1 MTTPTGDDA
10 WLDGDSGRLVRPY
23 AVTNGR
29 TSTTLKLDLMS
40 MVVATGTGAHST
52 LEPDH
57 RQALGLCLRP
67 ASVAEIAA
75 RLRLPAAVTKVLLAD
90 LVDCGAVRTAAP
102 QSGTD
107 TSNRVL
113 LERLL
118 DGLQR
123 RL

>member
-1 MTTPTGDDA
+1 MTTPGDDV
-10 WLDGDSGRLVRPY
+10 WLDGDAGRLVRPY

-29 TSTTLKLDLMS
+29 TSASLRLDLLS
-40 MVVATGTGAHST
+40 MVVATGTGSYSSM
-52 LEPDH
+52 EPDH
-57 RQALGLCLRP
+57 MQALGLCLRP

-75 RLRLPAAVTKVLLAD
+75 RLRLPAAVTKVLLSD
-90 LVDCGAVRTAAP
+90 LVDCGAVRAAAP
-102 QSGTD
+102 QSASD

>member
-1 MTTPTGDDA
+1 MTAPGDDT
-10 WLDGDSGRLVRPY
+10 WLDGDDGRLVRPY
-23 AVTNGR
+23 AVANGR
-29 TSTTLKLDLMS
+29 TAASRQLDLMS
-40 MVVATGTGAHST
+40 MVVATGVGAYNS

-57 RQALGLCLRP
+57 VQALGLCLRP
-67 ASVAEIAA
+67 VSVAEIAA
-75 RLRLPAAVTKVLLAD
+75 RLRLPAAVTKVLVSDLA
-90 LVDCGAVRTAAP
+90 DCGAVRTAP
-102 QSGTD
+102 PRPGSD

>member
-1 MTTPTGDDA
+1 MTTPGDDS
-10 WLDGDSGRLVRPY
+10 WLDGDAGRLVRPY

-29 TSTTLKLDLMS
+29 TSTSLKLDLMS
-40 MVVATGTGAHST
+40 MVVATGDGFHGN
-52 LEPDH
+52 LEHDH
-57 RQALGLCLRP
+57 LQALALCMRP
-67 ASVAEIAA
+67 ASVAEVSA
-75 RLRLPAAVTKVLLAD
+75 RLRLPAAVTKVLLSD
-90 LVDCGAVRTAAP
+90 LVDCGAVRTSMQESA
-102 QSGTD
+102 SD

>member
-1 MTTPTGDDA
+1 DA
-10 WLDGDSGRLVRPY
+10 GRWTRP
-23 AVTNGR
+23 ARAARGR
-29 TSTTLKLDLMS
+29 PARRNRLALLS
-40 MVVATGTGAHST
+40 MVIATGGAQQAT

-57 RQALGLCLRP
+57 AQVLAMCRRP

-75 RLRLPAAVTKVLLAD
+75 RLRLPAVVTKVLLSD
-90 LVDCGAVRTAAP
+90 LVDCGAVRAAAP
-102 QSGTD
+102 RSEADAT
-107 TSNRVL
+107 NRVL

>member
-1 MTTPTGDDA
+1 MSISGDDG
-10 WLDGDSGRLVRPY
+10 WLDGDSGRLIRPY

-29 TSTTLKLDLMS
+29 TSASIKLDLLS
-40 MVVATGTGAHST
+40 MVVATGTGAYNT

-57 RQALGLCLRP
+57 MQALGLCLRP

-75 RLRLPAAVTKVLLAD
+75 RLRLPAAITKVLLAD
-90 LVDCGAVRTAAP
+90 LVECGAVRTATP
-102 QSGTD
+102 QPASD

>member
-1 MTTPTGDDA
+1 MTTAGDEM

-29 TSTTLKLDLMS
+29 TAATLKLDLMS
-40 MVVATGTGAHST
+40 MVVATGVGTHGA

-57 RQALGLCLRP
+57 LQALGLCLRP
-67 ASVAEIAA
+67 ASVAEVAA

-90 LVDCGAVRTAAP
+90 LVDWGAVRASSP
-102 QSGTD
+102 QPASPA
-107 TSNRVL
+107 SNRVL

>member
-1 MTTPTGDDA
+1 VTAPGDDV

-29 TSTTLKLDLMS
+29 ISAGLQLDLLS
-40 MVVATGTGAHST
+40 MVVATGTGSHGV

-57 RQALGLCLRP
+57 VQALGLCLQP

-75 RLRLPAAVTKVLLAD
+75 RLRLPAAVTKVLLSD
-90 LVDCGAVRTAAP
+90 LAECGAIRTAPP
-102 QSGTD
+102 QAVPGT
-107 TSNRVL
+107 SSRVL

-123 RL
+123 HI

>member
-1 MTTPTGDDA
+1 MSTVADDG
-10 WLDGDSGRLVRPY
+10 WLDGDAGRLIRPY
-23 AVTNGR
+23 TVTNGR
-29 TSTTLKLDLMS
+29 TSTSLSFDLLS
-40 MVVATGTGAHST
+40 MVVATGTGNYAS

-57 RQALGLCLRP
+57 MQALGLCLRP

-90 LVDCGAVRTAAP
+90 LVDCGALRAAP
-102 QSGTD
+102 PQSASD